1 MKGARVTALACVIA
15 IIKWNKVAKEAGISV
30 Q

>member
-1 MKGARVTALACVIA
+1 MKAMRVTAIACVIA
-15 IIKWNKVAKEAGISV
+15 IIKWNKVAKEAGIGV